1 MVSFL
6 RKLRG
11 EGIAKPEGKQ
21 TQKPD
26 DDAGVVQLDVDVFQS
41 KDEIV
46 LYAPVPS
53 SEIEMIDISIEGDND
68 VVTIRGK
75 RERPV
80 NLAYPK
86 GEKEGEFFAKEIIWG
101 EFFRQIILPEE
112 VDIDKMEARLRNG
125 ILVLVLP
132 LLKATHTDKVKVK
145 IVSKED
151 E

>member
-11 EGIAKPEGKQ
+11 EGIAKSEGALS
-21 TQKPD
+21 TKPD
-26 DDAGVVQLDVDVFQS
+26 SDAGVVQLDVDVFQS

-46 LYAPVPS
+46 LYALVPS
-53 SEIEMIDISIEGDND
+53 CEIEMIDVSIEGDND

-75 RERPV
+75 KERPIS
-80 NLAYPK
+80 LAYPK
-86 GEKEGEFFAKEIIWG
+86 GEKEGNYYAEEIVWG

-125 ILVLVLP
+125 VLVLVLP
-132 LLKATHTDKVKVK
+132 LLRATHTSAVKVK
-145 IVSKED
+145 ITNNE